1 MRYPRALSLSTR
13 RVGSCTCYIAASPF
27 AYSTLAVLS
36 STFDFKGESHMMS
49 CPLVP
54 RLRPSCAYL
63 DSGVSDRTMSFD
75 CCGAELPLDN
85 VHITS
90 AFWLARLQATK
101 VGALPAMYKQMK
113 ETGRWDCLKLEW
125 KPGMPNQ
132 PYETTLSNED
142 IC

>member
-1 MRYPRALSLSTR
+1 MTSFP
-13 RVGSCTCYIAASPF
+13 
-27 AYSTLAVLS
+27 LA
-36 STFDFKGESHMMS
+36 
-49 CPLVP
+49 P
-54 RLRPSCAYL
+54 RLRPLCAYL
-63 DSGVSDRTMSFD
+63 DPKVSHRNMAFEG
-75 CCGAELPLDN
+75 CGAELPLAD

-101 VGALPAMYKQMK
+101 VGALPAMYQQMK

-132 PYETTLSNED
+132 PYDKTLSIKD